1 MEPRKPLE
9 MDTGLACRATGI
21 AAHRRNLASREAVG
35 ASSAVRSQTS
45 AFMQALL
52 FVALAMQVKME
63 VGVQRDSTDSRS
75 KRSVGIT
82 IGPGEGRRDRR
93 EPKRVAVTAEH
104 LRSAFHSPLA
114 RTLMER
120 ARASRLEQDSALM
133 SYDATAY
140 LRISAS
146 MGFSKIGRDRLIFRH
161 ENATRVRWH
170 RDVGAWIDVKGART
184 AIPVAPAEEAEKES
198 EEINS
203 DSDMTPIPYYPGQE
217 PLLSLNGTGVVK
229 TQVDERDMVHPL
241 AEGAEAY
248 YRYEA
253 GDSVAFRLPDGRT
266 IALRELRVRPR
277 ESKWN
282 VAVGS
287 LWFDASS
294 GQLVRAAYRL
304 AVPMDVWAIVKE
316 EDPEDMD
323 DIPVWVKPL
332 ISPMRAQVSAIA
344 VEYGLYQGRFWLP
357 RLKSAEGDAQV
368 SFMRVPFKLEQS
380 FKYASVNAL
389 DSLAPIVIAEVREP
403 PDSLTPEAR
412 DQWRDSVREERRAQ
426 RRAARDSVEQ
436 GLKSGESSCD
446 STGMRLTTQR
456 RQRSNLRV
464 AIRIPC
470 DKTVLENSPEL
481 PKSIYDDGE
490 EIFGSK
496 ERDAL
501 ISEALAMGAQPPFA
515 LGAIPP
521 TIKWGFEFTRFNR
534 VEGFSSGVLVEQPLG
549 AGYTAALFGRIGHA
563 DLEPNVEL
571 ALTRT
576 NLVRTIRG
584 RAYNRLVAANDWG
597 NPLSFG
603 SSLSALLFGRD
614 EGFYYRA
621 SGVELEWVKERGTW
635 FNWRLFAERQRAA
648 AVENNFSLGP
658 TFKPNIVATTA
669 QYAGMS
675 TRLVHARGLDPRGF
689 RIFSDVRLEGAVS
702 DSAGAAFGRGAVDFT
717 FTKGIGPVAA
727 AMTLSGGTSAGALP
741 PQRRWYLGGTHTV
754 RGQRADTT
762 HSGNAYWLSRL
773 ELGGSVQAIRPIV
786 FGDIGWVGD
795 RNLLREVGRPMSGV
809 GVGASV
815 LDGLI
820 RADLSRGLYPQR
832 RVRFDLYVDAR
843 F

>member
-203 DSDMTPIPYYPGQE
+203 DSDLTPIPYYPGQE

-266 IALRELRVRPR
+266 IELREMRVRPR
-277 ESKWN
+277 EAKWN

-287 LWFDASS
+287 LWFDTRS

-304 AVPMDVWAIVKE
+304 AVPMDIWAVVEE
-316 EDPEDMD
+316 EDPTARDE
-323 DIPVWVKPL
+323 IPVWVKPL

-357 RLKSAEGDAQV
+357 RLRSAQGDAQV
-368 SFMRVPFKLEQS
+368 SFMRVPFKFEQS
-380 FKYASVNAL
+380 FKYASVNAI
-389 DSLAPIVIAEVREP
+389 DSLPVIQVAERLRA
-403 PDSLTPEAR
+403 PDSLSEA
-412 DQWRDSVREERRAQ
+412 DQEKWRDSVREARREIRRAI
-426 RRAARDSVEQ
+426 ADSVRK
-436 GLKSGESSCD
+436 GLRPAATRCD
-446 STGMRLTTQR
+446 STDM
-456 RQRSNLRV
+456 
-464 AIRIPC
+464 
-470 DKTVLENSPEL
+470 
-481 PKSIYDDGE
+481 
-490 EIFGSK
+490 
-496 ERDAL
+496 
-501 ISEALAMGAQPPFA
+501 
-515 LGAIPP
+515 
-521 TIKWGFEFTRFNR
+521 
-534 VEGFSSGVLVEQPLG
+534 
-549 AGYTAALFGRIGHA
+549 
-563 DLEPNVEL
+563 
-571 ALTRT
+571 
-576 NLVRTIRG
+576 
-584 RAYNRLVAANDWG
+584 
-597 NPLSFG
+597 
-603 SSLSALLFGRD
+603 
-614 EGFYYRA
+614 
-621 SGVELEWVKERGTW
+621 
-635 FNWRLFAERQRAA
+635 
-648 AVENNFSLGP
+648 
-658 TFKPNIVATTA
+658 
-669 QYAGMS
+669 
-675 TRLVHARGLDPRGF
+675 
-689 RIFSDVRLEGAVS
+689 
-702 DSAGAAFGRGAVDFT
+702 
-717 FTKGIGPVAA
+717 
-727 AMTLSGGTSAGALP
+727 
-741 PQRRWYLGGTHTV
+741 
-754 RGQRADTT
+754 
-762 HSGNAYWLSRL
+762 
-773 ELGGSVQAIRPIV
+773 
-786 FGDIGWVGD
+786 
-795 RNLLREVGRPMSGV
+795 
-809 GVGASV
+809 
-815 LDGLI
+815 
-820 RADLSRGLYPQR
+820 
-832 RVRFDLYVDAR
+832 
-843 F
+843 